1 MEAGA
6 HDWVLPVMS
15 AHVQAAR
22 NVSLFTNGSSK
33 GGGGGGGG
41 GGGSENENESVGTLL
56 LVSRRSCWRQ
66 VGACVYIYMCVC
78 MCVSGCV
85 CVEVG
90 GGGGSICMCV

>member
-22 NVSLFTNGSSK
+22 NISLSGK
-33 GGGGGGGG
+33 GGKEE
-41 GGGSENENESVGTLL
+41 GSGSVGTLL

-66 VGACVYIYMCVC
+66 V
-78 MCVSGCV
+78 
-85 CVEVG
+85 
-90 GGGGSICMCV
+90 